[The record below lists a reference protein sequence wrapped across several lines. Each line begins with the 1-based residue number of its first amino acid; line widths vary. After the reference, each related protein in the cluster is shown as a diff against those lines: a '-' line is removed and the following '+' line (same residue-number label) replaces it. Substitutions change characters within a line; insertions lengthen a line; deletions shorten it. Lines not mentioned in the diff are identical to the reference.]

1 MKIPASI
8 RHEHES
14 LHRELADV
22 SLETGKVG
30 AAARTLAQLMH
41 PHFLR
46 EDEYAMPPLGLLAR
60 LARNEVTPD
69 MAAVLPLV
77 ARLKAEMP
85 LMIDEHRAIKGALR
99 DLEEVAAAEG
109 KTDIVDFA
117 HRLAL
122 HAQSEEEI
130 LYPAAILVGD
140 VLKQRLGAVRSAPA
154 DDVAGYA
161 AQP

>member
-8 RHEHES
+8 RFEHES

-30 AAARTLAQLMH
+30 DAARSLAQLMH

-60 LARNEVTPD
+60 LARNEVSPD
-69 MAAVLPLV
+69 MAEALPLV
-77 ARLKAEMP
+77 ARLKEELP
-85 LMIDEHRAIKGALR
+85 LMIEEHRAIKGALAL
-99 DLEEVAAAEG
+99 LETAAAEDG
-109 KTDIVDFA
+109 KTEIVDFA
-117 HRLAL
+117 QRLAL
-122 HAQSEEEI
+122 HARTEEEI
-130 LYPAAILVGD
+130 LYPAAILVGEI
-140 VLKQRLGAVRSAPA
+140 LTQRLATARRG
-154 DDVAGYA
+154 

>member
-1 MKIPASI
+1 MKVPSSV
-8 RHEHES
+8 RLEHDA
-14 LHRELADV
+14 LHKELADV
-22 SLETGKVG
+22 SLEPGPVG
-30 AAARTLAQLMH
+30 EAARELARLMH

-60 LARNEVTPD
+60 LARDEITPD
-69 MAAVLPLV
+69 MADAIPLI

-99 DLEEVAAAEG
+99 NLEELATTEG
-109 KTDIVDFA
+109 KPEIADFA
-117 HRLAL
+117 RRLRL

-140 VLKQRLGAVRSAPA
+140 VLKQRLQALQKA
-154 DDVAGYA
+154 
-161 AQP
+161 